1 MTLYTG
7 IARSHCQG
15 VRAQK
20 SLKHNIFSETLLA
33 FFYNGLSRRQEKNSV
48 RKKTHLA
55 ACTYRVCRSAHEIA
69 HELCQGL
76 SQCTR
81 PARPS
86 LAALPLIEHHSQK
99 TLSLSLSAFPKSKSP
114 LLRDSFLRTLSP
126 SRPEAVTRQ
135 GVVLTDLQS
144 LIDCQ

>member
-55 ACTYRVCRSAHEIA
+55 ACTCVAAHTKSPPNSVKDCHSAHVQ
-69 HELCQGL
+69 LV
-76 SQCTR
+76 
-81 PARPS
+81 P
-86 LAALPLIEHHSQK
+86 ALPRSR
-99 TLSLSLSAFPKSKSP
+99 LSNTIPKKLFHYLSP
-114 LLRDSFLRTLSP
+114 LSPRVSHRFLRTLSP